1 LGGRDRRISEF
12 KACLVY
18 KVSSRTA
25 RAIQRNP
32 VSKQTNKQ
40 TNTKNNK
47 TKKKNAWVIGYEHEG
62 KRKIKV
68 SLKCNDSCRM
78 HPIAFLSYA
87 RVTFLFVKPK
97 IFDLI
102 RRMSLQLSKVG
113 KIRLEEVSRG
123 KDGNEVLRMWELVLR
138 MWC

>member
-1 LGGRDRRISEF
+1 M
-12 KACLVY
+12 
-18 KVSSRTA
+18 
-25 RAIQRNP
+25 
-32 VSKQTNKQ
+32 
-40 TNTKNNK
+40 
-47 TKKKNAWVIGYEHEG
+47 
-62 KRKIKV
+62 